1 MQGLPAGWNCDPD
14 RAAFEAELIFRR
26 TWQFVCHIADLPAAG
41 TAARFDCA
49 GRSAFVLKTR
59 TGTIA
64 AFLNACRHRGARL
77 VEGDAHTGLAY
88 CVDAQV
94 RCPYHGWTYDESGS
108 LASIPATQDFG
119 DLDRAAHGL
128 HRLHVAEWR
137 GLVFVAFELP
147 PQPLDEMLASS
158 AAAWPDHT
166 AMRRLHEPR
175 TRPVAADWKLTCQH
189 LLDSA
194 HLDFA
199 RPVLQPRVFAA
210 PRFTSVATD
219 VLRASAPLANAGNAA
234 WSARTYQ
241 LLLPGDAAAPRADY
255 LYLWP
260 NLLLC
265 LAPDGLALTQVL
277 PDAAGRSRLREIRYG
292 LPDPSR
298 TVKLLRYA
306 YERVRWQAR
315 RDDLR
320 LLERAQSGAQS
331 LDPGA
336 TGPIDAREFALRWF
350 VDRYGAACSAEPRP
364 RIKLNARRRA
374 VAKSTAAPTT

>member
-1 MQGLPAGWNCDPD
+1 MRSP
-14 RAAFEAELIFRR
+14 RFSTR
-26 TWQFVCHIADLPAAG
+26 AG
-41 TAARFDCA
+41 TAARA
-49 GRSAFVLKTR
+49 WSRATH
-59 TGTIA
+59 
-64 AFLNACRHRGARL
+64 N
-77 VEGDAHTGLAY
+77 TGLAY

-108 LASIPATQDFG
+108 LALIPEAQDYG
-119 DLDRAAHGL
+119 DIDRATHGL

-147 PQPLDEMLASS
+147 PHSLEEMLAPL
-158 AAAWPDHT
+158 AEAWPDH
-166 AMRRLHEPR
+166 AALRRLHEPR
-175 TRPVAADWKLTCQH
+175 TQPVAADWKLTCQH
-189 LLDSA
+189 LLDSV
-194 HLDFA
+194 HLGVA

-210 PRFTSVATD
+210 PGFTRAGRD
-219 VLRASAPLANAGNAA
+219 VLIASAPLANAGNST

-277 PDAAGRSRLREIRYG
+277 PDSAGRSRLREIRYG
-292 LPDPSR
+292 LPDSSR
-298 TVKLLRYA
+298 TARLLRYA
-306 YERVRWQAR
+306 YERVRRQAR

-320 LLERAQSGAQS
+320 MLERAQSGAQS

-336 TGPIDAREFALRWF
+336 TGPIDLHEIALQWF
-350 VDRYGAACSAEPRP
+350 VERYGAACSGEPRP
-364 RIKLNARRRA
+364 RIKLKARRRA
-374 VAKSTAAPTT
+374 SAKSAAAATT